1 VEKGVITSHFGV
13 HPHPV
18 FKYLTE
24 DNIGIEIT
32 SSGKMNAR
40 SVFQGQVA
48 KVFAISGANMTVII
62 RHGKFLSVYANI
74 SIVKVKPGDR
84 VVAKQDIGDVYLD
97 PRIGNNSVLKF
108 MIFETNMKYID
119 PEIWISKN

>member
-1 VEKGVITSHFGV
+1 MACGKGCYYKSFWSTSASC
-13 HPHPV
+13 

-40 SVFQGQVA
+40 SVFQGEVA

-62 RHGKFLSVYANI
+62 RHGKYLSVYANI
-74 SIVKVKPGDR
+74 
-84 VVAKQDIGDVYLD
+84 AKCK
-97 PRIGNNSVLKF
+97 S
-108 MIFETNMKYID
+108 
-119 PEIWISKN
+119 